1 MQISIS
7 AHKYLGLRCMCEGKL
22 WDIICEGQKYVEGV
36 DPLSGFI
43 SCDFRPTYTLR
54 RYDEKEGKI
63 EIEVNRK
70 SVYNIEYVFLI
81 EDKNDIKEIDL
92 S

>member
-7 AHKYLGLRCMCEGKL
+7 AHKYLGLRCMYEGKL
-22 WDIICEGQKYVEGV
+22 WDIMYEGQKYVEDI

-43 SCDFRPTYTLR
+43 SSAFRPTYTLR

-63 EIEVNRK
+63 EI
-70 SVYNIEYVFLI
+70 
-81 EDKNDIKEIDL
+81 DL

>member
-7 AHKYLGLRCMCEGKL
+7 AHKYLGLRCMY
-22 WDIICEGQKYVEGV
+22 EGQKYVEDI

-43 SCDFRPTYTLR
+43 SSAFRPTYTLR

-63 EIEVNRK
+63 EIEVNRR

-81 EDKNDIKEIDL
+81 EDENDIKEIDL